1 MDNESFKLASTLLQ
15 EWKLIDSV
23 SNCLFA
29 ITCTEMLK
37 GGRALVGIESWP
49 GFEK

>member
-1 MDNESFKLASTLLQ
+1 MVYALSNLIAIE
-15 EWKLIDSV
+15 IDSV

-49 GFEK
+49 GFEKEKYY